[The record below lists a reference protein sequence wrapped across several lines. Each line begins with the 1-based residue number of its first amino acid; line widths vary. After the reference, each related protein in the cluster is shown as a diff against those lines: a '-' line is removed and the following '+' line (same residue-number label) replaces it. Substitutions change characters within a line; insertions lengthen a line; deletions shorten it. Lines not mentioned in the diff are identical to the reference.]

1 MYVHTCKEIFIKYN
15 VSTCLPKQ
23 DAIQLLIFTPD
34 INLFFS
40 NHYKESLNHYHI
52 LILSTIYI
60 MSWFISQCYSL
71 LIILLSTSYI
81 LHWNIIIIFLSYS
94 VQEKFEDTKR
104 VIRIRISKKNWQHN
118 GQHVVC
124 YWLMAF
130 DQVLVTTDVI

>member
-23 DAIQLLIFTPD
+23 DVIQLLIFTPD

-81 LHWNIIIIFLSYS
+81 LHWNIIIILLSYF

-104 VIRIRISKKNWQHN
+104 VIEEELTTQWPTCRLLLTDGFWSGLGN
-118 GQHVVC
+118 
-124 YWLMAF
+124 YWRY
-130 DQVLVTTDVI
+130 